1 MIPGIATVRLLLR
14 NFFAKNITAYFISY
28 PIDHINHTILTGTY
42 VGIIVG
48 FLSNPSGPRVPNL
61 SENHG
66 EPRSKQNPK
75 PLGFWG
81 EGEKPNVEALG
92 KGCEL
97 LQAIVGGP
105 CFTFWGELSLM
116 RRKATRVRFLPGRA
130 ESPPSIPRKNEAL
143 KRLFFPDFHLP
154 HIW

>member
-28 PIDHINHTILTGTY
+28 PIDHIDHTILTGTY
-42 VGIIVG
+42 GGIIVG
-48 FLSNPSGPRVPNL
+48 FLSNPSGSRVPNL

-75 PLGFWG
+75 ALGFWG

-130 ESPPSIPRKNEAL
+130 ESPPSIPRKM
-143 KRLFFPDFHLP
+143 KH
-154 HIW
+154 